1 MASRRIQPLELARSA
16 LRVLGRSVTA
26 FRRNQ
31 GLLLAGAVAYYT
43 LISLVPLFVVLL
55 VVLSQFVDEALLL
68 RVVRENLDLVLPG
81 QADAI
86 TEQVGTFLEH
96 RPVVGIVGGVVLLFF
111 SGTAFSVLES
121 AMSVIFFHRVEKQ
134 HRHALVSGILPYL
147 FVGALGIGLL
157 VVTLISGALDV
168 VGRDVVSVLGHEFSL
183 AGLSRLLL
191 HGIGFV
197 GLALLLTALYLVL
210 PVGRLQVRHALVG
223 GVTATALWEI
233 TRSILVWYLARL
245 SMIDVVYGSLATTVI
260 VLLSLELAAIIVLFG
275 AQVIAELER
284 SPGGQFETEAESVT
298 GARARALRRR
308 RARPTRSPR
317 RCTRST
323 P

>member
-1 MASRRIQPLELARSA
+1 VASSGRVDLFRAPRAV

-55 VVLSQFVDEALLL
+55 VVLSQFMDEARLL
-68 RVVRENLDLVLPG
+68 VTVRENLDLVLPG

-86 TEQVGTFLEH
+86 TEQVGAFLDD
-96 RPVVGIVGGVVLLFF
+96 RPVVGVIGGVVLLFF

-134 HRHALVSGILPYL
+134 RRHALVSGVLPYL
-147 FVGALGIGLL
+147 FVVALGIGLL

-168 VGRDVVSVLGHEFSL
+168 VGRDVVRVLGHEFAL
-183 AGLSRLLL
+183 AGLSRALL
-191 HGIGFV
+191 HVVGFV
-197 GLALLLTALYLVL
+197 GLSLLLTALYLVL
-210 PVGRLQVRHALVG
+210 PVGRLRLRHAIIG
-223 GVTATALWEI
+223 GVSATALWEI

-245 SMIDVVYGSLATTVI
+245 SMINVVYGSLATTVI
-260 VLLSLELAAIIVLFG
+260 VLLSLELASIILLFG
-275 AQVIAELER
+275 AQIIAELER
-284 SPGGQFETEAESVT
+284 SPGGAFETPS
-298 GARARALRRR
+298 RADEFDLQDRV
-308 RARPTRSPR
+308 S
-317 RCTRST
+317 S
-323 P
+323 

>member
-1 MASRRIQPLELARSA
+1 MPKRSPRIDPVAVARSA
-16 LRVLGRSVTA
+16 LRVLGRSFAA
-26 FRRNQ
+26 FRKNQ

-55 VVLSQFVDEALLL
+55 VVLSQFMQQARLLAT
-68 RVVRENLDLVLPG
+68 VRENLDLVLPG

-86 TEQVGTFLEH
+86 TVQVGAFLDH

-147 FVGALGIGLL
+147 FVAALGIGLI

-168 VGRDVVSVLGHEFSL
+168 VGRDSVQVFGHVFAL
-183 AGLSRLLL
+183 AGVSRVLL
-191 HGIGFV
+191 HGIGFA
-197 GLALLLTALYLVL
+197 GLSLLLTALYLVL
-210 PVGRLQVRHALVG
+210 PVGRLRFRHALVG

-245 SMIDVVYGSLATTVI
+245 SMINVVYGSLATTVI
-260 VLLSLELAAIIVLFG
+260 VLLSLELASIIILFG
-275 AQVIAELER
+275 AQIIAELER
-284 SPGGQFETEAESVT
+284 SPGGGFETTDAPPAT
-298 GARARALRRR
+298 
-308 RARPTRSPR
+308 
-317 RCTRST
+317 
-323 P
+323 

>member
-1 MASRRIQPLELARSA
+1 MASLRIELSRRLRAA
-16 LRVLGRSVTA
+16 LRVLGGSVTA

-31 GLLLAGAVAYYT
+31 GLLLSGAVAYYT

-55 VVLSQFVDEALLL
+55 VALSQFMDEARLLE
-68 RVVRENLDLVLPG
+68 VVRENLDLVLPG
-81 QADAI
+81 QASAI
-86 TEQVGTFLEH
+86 TAQVGAFLDH
-96 RPVVGIVGGVVLLFF
+96 RPVVGVVGALVLIFF

-134 HRHALVSGILPYL
+134 HRHALVSGVLPYL
-147 FVGALGIGLL
+147 FVAALGLGLL

-168 VGRDVVSVLGHEFSL
+168 VGRDVVSVLGHEFAL
-183 AGLSRLLL
+183 AGLSRMLL
-191 HGIGFV
+191 HGVGFV

-210 PVGRLQVRHALVG
+210 PVGRLQLRHALAG
-223 GVTATALWEI
+223 GVTATVLWEI

-284 SPGGQFETEAESVT
+284 SPGGRFRTDPAPEQSAAAL
-298 GARARALRRR
+298 GDDLAR
-308 RARPTRSPR
+308 
-317 RCTRST
+317 
-323 P
+323 

>member
-1 MASRRIQPLELARSA
+1 MSSPRIQPLELARRG
-16 LRVLGRSVTA
+16 LGVLGRSVTA

-55 VVLSQFVDEALLL
+55 VGLSQFMDQARLLAT
-68 RVVRENLDLVLPG
+68 VRENLDLVLPG
-81 QADAI
+81 QADAV
-86 TEQVGTFLEH
+86 TAQVGAFLAH
-96 RPVVGIVGGVVLLFF
+96 RPVVGIVGGLVLLFF

-134 HRHALVSGILPYL
+134 HRHALVSGVLPYL
-147 FVGALGIGLL
+147 FVAALGIGLL

-168 VGRDVVSVLGHEFSL
+168 VGRDVVVVLGHAFPL
-183 AGLSRLLL
+183 AGVSRLVL
-191 HGIGFV
+191 HGVGFV

-210 PVGRLQVRHALVG
+210 PVGRLRLRHALAG

-245 SMIDVVYGSLATTVI
+245 SMINVVYGSLATTVI

-284 SPGGQFETEAESVT
+284 GPGGSFETGGTA
-298 GARARALRRR
+298 
-308 RARPTRSPR
+308 
-317 RCTRST
+317 
-323 P
+323 